1 MFEQLCRLRHFIVN
15 FKYSVFLFFSLGAF
29 LFGCETAS
37 EDSVISLDSYNVADG
52 FELQVAASEPLL
64 EAPVAMDFDN
74 EGRMWVVEMRGY
86 MPNLAGTGEDRPNGR
101 ITILDDPDKNGTSRQ
116 AKVFLD
122 SLVLPRAIAL
132 VYGGVLY
139 AAPPNLWFVEINND
153 RPGKRTL
160 VDSLYADEYS
170 NPENQANGL
179 MMNIDNWIYS
189 AYSTSRYQL
198 RDGKWIKEPTSF
210 RGQYGI
216 TKDNFGRLY
225 YNYNE
230 LQLAGDYVLPN
241 TVISNPFQ
249 KPEESIDKSLTRDQR
264 VYPLHPTTVNR
275 GYVEGILN
283 KDSILIRFTAA
294 CGPLVYR
301 GDQFPAEYNQNAFV
315 CEPEANLIKR
325 NILNFQSLRTR
336 AVQAWD
342 DREFLASTDEGF
354 RPVQLLNGPDGAL
367 YVVDMHRGV
376 MQHRVSATR
385 YYRNGIAEKKLD
397 TLLSAGRIL
406 RIKSKGKNLGQVPDF
421 AHVSDAE
428 LVALL
433 KSADGWTRDRAQQL
447 LIQKQAK
454 SAIPELQQ
462 LTVGNSDPVAAMH
475 ALHALEGLD
484 GLSFDFLQKVAASEN
499 AMLSAHALLLLRKYA
514 TAEHVGAM
522 KELATDL
529 IARKDTVVNLYV
541 ALSLGSWATLSK
553 DQFLPILANLS
564 ETYPDN
570 GVYQEAVVSSL
581 TGLENDFRKLLTKSD
596 GHQDAN
602 KKINEL
608 LDQTIANVEEGKKN
622 SIFVMK
628 KLKVPGL
635 QKGYVIYRSTCAVC
649 HGADGE
655 GIQHLGPPLNGSE
668 YVSGPTSVLAMII
681 MNGLE
686 GPIHVQGQLYE
697 FNGAMPTFR
706 NNFSD
711 EEIAGIIDYLHNSFV
726 SASPKL
732 HFGLRSVKPEEIKI
746 LRSRKSAILKEAD
759 LLEMAKEKK

>member
-1 MFEQLCRLRHFIVN
+1 MN
-15 FKYSVFLFFSLGAF
+15 FKYSVYLFFLLIILIS
-29 LFGCETAS
+29 GCQTAS
-37 EDSVISLDSYNVADG
+37 DESLVPQDTYKIAEG

-74 EGRMWVVEMRGY
+74 QGRMWVVEMRGY
-86 MPNLAGTGEDRPNGR
+86 MPNLAGTGEDMPNGR
-101 ITILDDPDKNGTSRQ
+101 ITILDNPDNDGRARQ
-116 AKVFLD
+116 AKVFID

-139 AAPPNLWFVEINND
+139 AAPPNLWFVEIDGD
-153 RPGKRTL
+153 RPGNRTL

-189 AYSTSRYQL
+189 AYSTSRYQR

-283 KDSILIRFTAA
+283 KDSMLIRFTAA

-325 NILNFQSLRTR
+325 NILNFQSLRTK

-342 DREFLASTDEGF
+342 DREFVASTDEGF

-406 RIKSKGKNLGQVPDF
+406 RIKSKGKNLGQIPDF
-421 AHVSDAE
+421 AHASDAD
-428 LVALL
+428 LVGLL
-433 KSADGWTRDRAQQL
+433 KSANGWIRDRAQQL
-447 LIQKQAK
+447 LIQRQQK
-454 SAIPELQQ
+454 SAIPALERLA
-462 LTVGNSDPVAAMH
+462 VGNSDAVAAIH
-475 ALHALEGLD
+475 ALHTLD
-484 GLSFDFLQKVAASEN
+484 GLGGLTFELLQKVASSEDQ
-499 AMLSAHALLLLRKYA
+499 MLSAHALLLLREYA
-514 TAEHVGAM
+514 ATDQVSAM
-522 KELATDL
+522 ETLATEL
-529 IARKDTVVNLYV
+529 RARKDTVVNLYL
-541 ALSLGSWATLSK
+541 ALSLGPWAALSK
-553 DQFLPILANLS
+553 DQFLPILGNLS
-564 ETYPDN
+564 RTYPDN

-581 TGLENDFRKLLTKSD
+581 TGLENDFRKMLTKSA
-596 GHQDAN
+596 GREDAN

-608 LDQTIANVEEGKKN
+608 LDQTIANKEEGKEN
-622 SIFVMK
+622 SIFVRK
-628 KLKVPGL
+628 KLEVPGL

-668 YVSGPTSVLAMII
+668 FVSGPTSILAMII
-681 MNGLE
+681 LNGLE
-686 GPIHVQGQLYE
+686 GPIHVQGRPYE
-697 FNGAMPTFR
+697 FNGAMPTFK

-732 HFGLRSVKPEEIKI
+732 SYGLRSVKPEEIKI
-746 LRSRKSAILKEAD
+746 LRGKKSGILKEAD
-759 LLEMAKEKK
+759 LLEMAKENK